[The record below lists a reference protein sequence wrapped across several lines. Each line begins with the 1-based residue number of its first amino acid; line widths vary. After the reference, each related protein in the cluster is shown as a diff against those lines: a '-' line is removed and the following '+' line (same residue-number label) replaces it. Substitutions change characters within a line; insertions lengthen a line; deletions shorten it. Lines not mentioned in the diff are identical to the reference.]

1 MATNH
6 SNEDSPYNEIA
17 GLYNLC
23 WERAYLPAALPALD
37 KLFFSY
43 LHPYA
48 KVLDLCC
55 GSGHITAELV
65 RQGFQ
70 VTGADN
76 SAKLI
81 ELARLRLPNVEFH
94 VQDARQ
100 LKQNRTFHGV
110 LSTYDSLNHFL
121 TIEDLSQVFACV
133 KKVLKPGGRFV
144 FDMNMEEAYT
154 LDLRQWTVDLGESNV
169 GLVRGLYDPFLILR
183 ELRLFGSARRT
194 EITAGG
200 SAKPW
205 LKSAATLNFRLSGH
219 SSIVVFMMLRQ
230 CRHLWPGS
238 PPTLELGACSSWL
251 ADDALGLDVF

>member
-169 GLVRGLYDPFLILR
+169 GLVRGLYDPFSHL
-183 ELRLFGSARRT
+183 ART
-194 EITAGG
+194 EVIWFSKENGNNCWRQRKTVVKERCYPQFQIIGALLDCGFHDVEAVPSSLAGITSDLGVG
-200 SAKPW
+200 
-205 LKSAATLNFRLSGH
+205 R
-219 SSIVVFMMLRQ
+219 VFFVAR
-230 CRHLWPGS
+230 G
-238 PPTLELGACSSWL
+238 
-251 ADDALGLDVF
+251 